1 MMITTLAIYIRLS
14 LEDDD
19 LVDGKLESESITNQ
33 RNLLWDYIQNT
44 AELRYASVLEF
55 CDDGYSG
62 KNFDRPGVKAML
74 EAAQRGTIQCILVK
88 DLSRFGR
95 DYITVGNYISRVF
108 PFLGIRFIA
117 VNDHFDSARQSDIDS
132 IDTSFK
138 ALIYDLY
145 SRDLSRKVRSAKK
158 VLATRGVY
166 INPVAPY
173 GYKKDPEDR
182 HRLIPDPATADVI
195 RRIFTMAADGVS
207 TELIARTLNAECIPT
222 PSSMKAGTSSEHE
235 NWKDNYWRQSIV
247 WGIIRDRQYIGSNVF
262 GKRVRDQIGVR
273 RQLTAKLEDWIVV
286 DDCHEPLVS
295 KALFQ
300 KAQEALGGEYKQDGK
315 HVKRNNPL
323 RKKVYCGVCGYA
335 IIRRGKKERYYRCE
349 TPRTVPGMTCSE
361 DVVYESEILDLVE
374 EAIHTQA
381 QCAVELKHLSDSQK
395 EYHENMLQALQK
407 DAKYLQTLQQQ
418 ITEESR
424 KLYEEYALDGTLSRD
439 AYGKQKAL
447 LLKRREAVYQS
458 EAEIKSRIAA
468 VTAQTNQFVE
478 KYQDHTAL
486 ENLTEDIAADLL
498 HRVTIWPNRRIEI
511 SLNYLDEIPS
521 AIVPKVQIDV

>member
-1 MMITTLAIYIRLS
+1 MTIMTLAIYIRLS

-33 RNLLWDYIQNT
+33 RNLLRDYIQNT
-44 AELRYASVLEF
+44 DDLRNANILEF

-62 KNFDRPGVKAML
+62 KNFDRPGVKALL
-74 EAAQRGTIQCILVK
+74 EAAQRGAIQCILVK

-117 VNDHFDSARQSDIDS
+117 VNDHFDSIRQSDIDS
-132 IDTSFK
+132 IDSSFK

-158 VLATRGVY
+158 MLATRGVY

-173 GYKKDPEDR
+173 GYKKDPEEK
-182 HRLIPDPATADVI
+182 HRLIPDSATADVV
-195 RRIFTMAADGVS
+195 RRIFTMIADGMS
-207 TELIARTLNAECIPT
+207 TEDVAMTLNKERIPT
-222 PSSMKAGTSSEHE
+222 PSTMKIGTSSEHK
-235 NWKDNYWRQSIV
+235 NWKDNYWRPKTV
-247 WGIIRDRQYIGSNVF
+247 CWIIRDQQYIGSNVF
-262 GKRVRDQIGVR
+262 GKRVRNQIGVR
-273 RQLTAKLEDWIVV
+273 RQLTANLEDWIVV

-300 KAQEALGGEYKQDGK
+300 KAQEMLGGEYKQTGK
-315 HVKRNNPL
+315 HVKWNNPL

-335 IIRRGKKERYYRCE
+335 IIRRGKKEHYYCCK
-349 TPRTVPGMTCSE
+349 TPRTVPGMACSQE
-361 DVVYESEILDLVE
+361 IIYESEIMELVT
-374 EAIHTQA
+374 EAIRVQA
-381 QCAVELKHLSDSQK
+381 QYAVEVKHLLDSQK
-395 EYHENMLQALQK
+395 EHKENLIHALQQDMEYLQAR
-407 DAKYLQTLQQQ
+407 QQQ

-424 KLYEEYALDGTLSRD
+424 KLYEKFALDGVISRED
-439 AYGKQKAL
+439 YAKQKAE
-447 LLKRREAVYQS
+447 LLKQRESTYQA
-458 EAEIKSRIAA
+458 EAK
-468 VTAQTNQFVE
+468 VKAQVDALTTEKNQFIE
-478 KYQDHTAL
+478 KYQGHTEL

-498 HRVTIWPNRRIEI
+498 HRVTVWPRKRVEI

-521 AIVPKVQIDV
+521 VFAPNDAD